1 MKSASAAGVVTLFV
15 LIGRQFQGDCKI
27 AQAKMMTQK

>member
-1 MKSASAAGVVTLFV
+1 MKAASAAGVVTFS
-15 LIGRQFQGDCKI
+15 LIWQQILYDRKI

>member
-1 MKSASAAGVVTLFV
+1 MNAASAAGVETFSVFD
-15 LIGRQFQGDCKI
+15 RQQILCDCKI